1 MTTLGRTVRMLRFV
15 VVVGCLAI
23 AGALT
28 GTANAEPTGG
38 NAITVTLYNCSGPAG
53 TPSSFDIQKEPN
65 PGVAAH
71 VVGETFLFKRTSLTF
86 VDTGE
91 SVIWGP
97 KTAEK
102 AIITCMVVVPSGRLA
117 VVTGFFTGS

>member
-38 NAITVTLYNCSGPAG
+38 NSITVTLFNCSGPAG
-53 TPSSFDIQKEPN
+53 TPLVIRHSEGAEPRRRR
-65 PGVAAH
+65 P
-71 VVGETFLFKRTSLTF
+71 
-86 VDTGE
+86 
-91 SVIWGP
+91 
-97 KTAEK
+97 
-102 AIITCMVVVPSGRLA
+102 CGR
-117 VVTGFFTGS
+117 

>member
-1 MTTLGRTVRMLRFV
+1 MTPYFVALRFFV
-15 VVVGCLAI
+15 VIGCLVI
-23 AGALT
+23 AGVLTT

-86 VDTGE
+86 V
-91 SVIWGP
+91 I
-97 KTAEK
+97 
-102 AIITCMVVVPSGRLA
+102 PSGAA
-117 VVTGFFTGS
+117 V

>member
-1 MTTLGRTVRMLRFV
+1 MTTLDRTLGKLPFV

-23 AGALT
+23 LGALT

-38 NAITVTLYNCSGPAG
+38 GAITVLLFNCSGPAG
-53 TPSSFDIQKEPN
+53 TPPAFLIEKEPN

-71 VVGETFLFKRTSLTF
+71 VVGSTVLFKRTSLSF
-86 VDTGE
+86 PATGE
-91 SVIWGP
+91 TIIWGP
-97 KTAEK
+97 PANDKP
-102 AIITCMVVVPSGRLA
+102 IITCDVVVPSGARA

>member
-1 MTTLGRTVRMLRFV
+1 MTTLERTLGMLRV
-15 VVVGCLAI
+15 GVVVGCLAM
-23 AGALT
+23 AGVLT

-71 VVGETFLFKRTSLTF
+71 VVGETFLFKRTSLAF
-86 VDTGE
+86 PDTGE
-91 SVIWGP
+91 ITIWGP
-97 KTAEK
+97 KTADK
-102 AIITCMVVVPSGRLA
+102 PIITCMVVVPSGRLG

>member
-1 MTTLGRTVRMLRFV
+1 MRRRICSAVAV
-15 VVVGCLAI
+15 VVVGLVA
-23 AGALT
+23 ATPAL
-28 GTANAEPTGG
+28 AEPTGG
-38 NAITVTLYNCSGPAG
+38 NAITVTLFNCSGPAG

-102 AIITCMVVVPSGRLA
+102 AIITCMVVVPSGSLA